1 MNTITVNLYY
11 HLKERAGTNKTQI
24 EILDSA
30 TMKELKRILI
40 ARYPA
45 LESQLDNIMM
55 LINQKIAVDE
65 DIIPPGAQVSFLT
78 PIGGG

>member
-1 MNTITVNLYY
+1 MNNITVNLYY
-11 HLKERAGTNKTQI
+11 HLKEKAGTNIIHI
-24 EILDSA
+24 EIPKDS
-30 TMKELKRILI
+30 TMRDLKRILI
-40 ARYPA
+40 TNYPT

-65 DIIPPGAQVSFLT
+65 DKIPLGAQVSFLS